1 MKILI
6 TGAGGMLGTDLA
18 RRLASKHSLAGIGW
32 QAAPHLEI
40 PFRVGDL
47 SQVKTAREL
56 ILAEKPEIILHAAA
70 MTDVDRCE
78 THRREAL
85 QGNLEV
91 TRNVTEAAN
100 QGGSLLVF
108 FSTDFV
114 FDGTKAGPYQEEDI
128 PRPISVYGETKLLAE
143 RYVLLRSRR
152 FLILRTSWTFGKQGD
167 NFPRKVLRQ
176 AEEGRTLQVVS
187 DQSGNPTYT
196 GDLAE
201 AVDKIIE
208 GVIQQRAGQGNQIYH
223 VANEGIVSRY
233 EYARLILKKRN
244 YPLDL
249 IVPVESEKAHTRPAR
264 RPQNSALSTE
274 KVKNRFGI
282 QLRPWE
288 EALEAYFEEDHALP
302 SAKALK
308 H

>member
-18 RRLASKHSLAGIGW
+18 RRLALKHSLIGAGRKP
-32 QAAPHLEI
+32 APHLEI

-47 SQVKTAREL
+47 VQFKTAQEL
-56 ILAEKPEIILHAAA
+56 ISAEKPEIVLHAAA

-78 THRREAL
+78 TNRREAL

-100 QGGSLLVF
+100 QAGAFLIF

-114 FDGTKAGPYQEEDI
+114 FDGTKAGPYQEEDM
-128 PRPISVYGETKLLAE
+128 PHPINVYGETKLLAE
-143 RYVLLRSRR
+143 RYVLLRSRHA
-152 FLILRTSWTFGKQGD
+152 LILRTSWTFGKQGD

-176 AEEGRTLQVVS
+176 AEEGKTLQVVS

-201 AVDKIIE
+201 AVGKIIE
-208 GVIQQRAGQGNQIYH
+208 SVRKQQAQGTQIYH
-223 VANEGIVSRY
+223 IANEGAVSRY
-233 EYARLILKKRN
+233 EYARSILKKRN

-249 IVPVESEKAHTRPAR
+249 ILPLEGEKAHIRPAR
-264 RPQNSALSTE
+264 RPQNSALSTK
-274 KVKNRFGI
+274 KVKSHFGV

-288 EALEAYFEEDHALP
+288 EALEAYLEEDDTLP
-302 SAKALK
+302 SAKVLK
-308 H
+308 R